1 MKSLGRLLLY
11 GCVKTKV
18 SSRKWT
24 HWYQLPF
31 VDYGDAVFTGG
42 GAAKP
47 DTPASE
53 YTLGTRTL
61 KKGSKGAD
69 VKALQEFLLQLGY
82 SLPRYGADG
91 DFGGETASAIKRFQ
105 ARAGLAQDGV
115 YGGDTHKALMDAVA
129 DHDAGKK
136 PAEPDEPSEPSS
148 AKRVRIVCDGGT
160 VNIRMGN
167 GTQYDRI
174 TAAKDGSTFEW
185 VATAENGW
193 HAVVVNGR
201 VGWVSGKYAKLA

>member
-1 MKSLGRLLLY
+1 MDTLPEVPGIALRFDGHVGVYIGGGYAMEERGFNY

-31 VDYGDAVFTGG
+31 VDYGDAVFTGS

-61 KKGSKGAD
+61 KKGSKGTD

-82 SLPRYGADG
+82 SPGMGR
-91 DFGGETASAIKRFQ
+91 TVISA
-105 ARAGLAQDGV
+105 
-115 YGGDTHKALMDAVA
+115 
-129 DHDAGKK
+129 
-136 PAEPDEPSEPSS
+136 
-148 AKRVRIVCDGGT
+148 AKRKLPLSVFRQEPGL
-160 VNIRMGN
+160 R
-167 GTQYDRI
+167 R
-174 TAAKDGSTFEW
+174 TAC
-185 VATAENGW
+185 TA
-193 HAVVVNGR
+193 VIPIGR
-201 VGWVSGKYAKLA
+201 